1 MFYEGDNK
9 MLQLIPMEILCSYSA
24 KRAVLRISY
33 NL

>member
-9 MLQLIPMEILCSYSA
+9 TLQLIPMEILYSYSA
-24 KRAVLRISY
+24 RGCVKISY

>member
-9 MLQLIPMEILCSYSA
+9 TLQLIPMEILCSYYA
-24 KRAVLRISY
+24 MGCVKISY